1 MQRNA
6 LILMACASAVAGLA
20 SSGFAKDPVERL
32 TAFAVDMSTT
42 PDARPSGVRSGT
54 VNISIERWS
63 TDEER
68 KRLTGALKEGGPDLL
83 LKQLQKIDDPAG
95 QVYTPGNVG
104 TPLRFAW
111 QSSLPDGG
119 RRIVVATDR
128 RIGFFESAYRLRT
141 MDYPFLVMDIR
152 MNGEGKGEGKLIP
165 AARIE
170 AGEDGTFEVEGYA
183 SEPVRL
189 AEVRSE
195 KSR

>member
-1 MQRNA
+1 MQRTIIVALALGSALPVPSNA
-6 LILMACASAVAGLA
+6 ADV
-20 SSGFAKDPVERL
+20 VERL

-42 PDARPSGVRSGT
+42 PDARRGGVRSGT
-54 VNISIERWS
+54 VNIAIERWS
-63 TDEER
+63 TEEER
-68 KRLTGALKEGGPDLL
+68 KRLVGALKEGGPDLL

-95 QVYTPGNVG
+95 QVYTPGNIG

-111 QSSLPDGG
+111 QSALPEGG

-128 RIGFFESAYRLRT
+128 RIGFFEATNRPRT
-141 MDYPFLVMDIR
+141 IDYPFLVMDIR
-152 MNGEGKGEGKLIP
+152 MNAEGKGEGKLIP
-165 AARIE
+165 LARIE

-195 KSR
+195 K